1 MLATLVEEAFDD
13 PAWIFELKWDGYRAV
28 AECGK
33 NHRLYSRN
41 GLSFEHKYPAIFTAI
56 KRIKVDCVLDGE
68 IVLLNAE
75 GKPDFQKLQLIS
87 ANQDLQ
93 LVYYV
98 FDLLELKGKD
108 LKDIPLLKRKQLL
121 EKLVKNNEKVIYCDH
136 HSTYGIDYFEEV
148 SKLDMEGIIAKR
160 ADSTYNEGSRSNDWL
175 KIKFHKN
182 GEAVIA
188 GYTEPKGSRKHFG
201 AIILGR
207 FNRAGELIYI
217 GHAGT
222 GFNESRLKELSAKMR
237 SLETGLS
244 PFKTRIKVN
253 SLVTWI
259 LPKLVCQVN
268 YSEETRDGM
277 LRHPV
282 YAGLRADKKPAE
294 VLLEN
299 EKPKSLSDAKRKK

>member
-1 MLATLVEEAFDD
+1 MLATLVDQAFDD
-13 PAWIFELKWDGYRAV
+13 PAWIFELKWDGYRAI

-33 NHRLYSRN
+33 NQRLYSRN
-41 GLSFEHKYPAIFTAI
+41 GLSFENKYPAIFSAVKNI
-56 KRIKVDCVLDGE
+56 KADCVLDGE
-68 IVLLNAE
+68 IVLLNAD

-108 LKDIPLLKRKQLL
+108 LKQLPLLERKKLL
-121 EKLVKNNEKVIYCDH
+121 EKLVRNNDTIIYCDH
-136 HSTYGIDYFEEV
+136 HPKQGKDFYDEV

-160 ADSTYNEGSRSNDWL
+160 GDSTYKEGARSSDWL

-188 GYTEPKGSRKHFG
+188 GYTEPRGSRKHFG

-207 FNRAGELIYI
+207 FNKAGDLIYI

-222 GFNESRLKELSAKMR
+222 GFNEKRLQELIAKMR
-237 SLETGLS
+237 PLETAVS
-244 PFKTRIKVN
+244 PFKARVKVN
-253 SLVTWI
+253 SPVTWI
-259 LPKLVCQVN
+259 APKLVCQIT

-282 YAGLRADKKPAE
+282 YAGLRVDKKAAE
-294 VLLEN
+294 VILEN
-299 EKPKSLSDAKRKK
+299 EKPKSFTDVKRKK